1 MGNEMTFDEA
11 WKKAVKGKK
20 RQQSA
25 IVNKKRGIPPAPDPT
40 SAGRGV
46 SQEIFEESL
55 SEDNINNPQHY
66 KQYTLEAI
74 EGIKGSMSKEEFQ
87 GYLKG
92 AALKYLWRYKY
103 KQAPVEDLRKAKWYL
118 NQLLKEVLN
127 ERPTISGPKS

>member
-1 MGNEMTFDEA
+1 MTFDEA

-20 RQQSA
+20 RQKSA

-55 SEDNINNPQHY
+55 SEDNVNNPQHY
-66 KQYTLEAI
+66 KQYSLEAI

-118 NQLLKEVLN
+118 DQLLKEVLN

>member
-1 MGNEMTFDEA
+1 MTFDEA

-20 RQQSA
+20 RQKSA
-25 IVNKKRGIPPAPDPT
+25 IYDKKEGIPPSPAPPAT
-40 SAGRGV
+40 RRGV

-55 SEDNINNPQHY
+55 DQDNINNPPHY
-66 KQYTLEAI
+66 KQYSLEAI

-118 NQLLKEVLN
+118 DQLLKEVLN